1 MQILKSSIQV
11 NIIVGFSKNIGVNF
25 TVSKTTFTVVHSLKM
40 ASYSNVK
47 SLSFLGCIRT
57 AWLEKKM
64 IYIEFLWNITET
76 VNIKADNYKYEY
88 KVLRV
93 LIYFNFRLYKGIKVY
108 QF

>member
-1 MQILKSSIQV
+1 MQILKSSIEE

-57 AWLEKKM
+57 AWLEKENDLHRIFMK
-64 IYIEFLWNITET
+64 YYWNS
-76 VNIKADNYKYEY
+76 KY
-88 KVLRV
+88 
-93 LIYFNFRLYKGIKVY
+93 
-108 QF
+108 